1 MGITASNNPLP
12 CDPNNKQIDKLDRG
26 GYEGNAQDL
35 KNEIDA
41 IAIPDK
47 ITKVGVVT
55 VSGNQISIPALA
67 FEGYINSKIH
77 KNIYDFQATIDL
89 ANVGMKRI
97 DIFVLT
103 EYDAIVR
110 IAGPE
115 TEDTLVKIL
124 APVGTLEVAYIVVN
138 ELTVTDPVMPDP
150 GVDVIKRQPY
160 TTFKPIQ
167 KGYGNT
173 NLEIDEIGDIFC
185 GWSNDGTI
193 RITEGKWLG
202 GSLADSNNFRP
213 LVQVGID

>member
-1 MGITASNNPLP
+1 MIKASNNPFS

-26 GYEGNAQDL
+26 GYDGTAQDL

-55 VSGNQISIPALA
+55 LSGNEITIPALA
-67 FEGYINSKIH
+67 FEGYISAKIH
-77 KNIYDFQATIDL
+77 KNIYEYQATIDL
-89 ANVGMKRI
+89 ASTGMNRI

-103 EYDAIVR
+103 AYDSIVR

-115 TEDTLVKIL
+115 TADTLVKTL
-124 APVGTLEVAYIVVN
+124 APVGTLEVAYVVVN
-138 ELTVTDPVMPDP
+138 DVKVFDPVTPDP
-150 GVDVIKRQPY
+150 DVDVITRQPFNV
-160 TTFKPIQ
+160 FKRIQ

-193 RITEGKWLG
+193 RIPEGKWLG
-202 GSLADSNNFRP
+202 GSLSDSNNFKP
-213 LVQVGID
+213 LVQIEL